1 VVLIGPSHVAQ
12 MLAHEASHLF
22 SDLLGPPINSE
33 SGYIGS
39 CVQIERGRVARAAD
53 EVGRLVQAEYAER
66 EARARVAAECRK
78 EPTWPSPEALVRL
91 YHAQTPDECPTVTTL
106 SAARRTK
113 ARQYLAAFPDEA
125 WWAEVF
131 ARIHRSRFLRG
142 RRAR

>member
-1 VVLIGPSHVAQ
+1 LPKERFVVLIGPSHVAQ

-66 EARARVAAECRK
+66 EARARVAAAAWLL
-78 EPTWPSPEALVRL
+78 PN
-91 YHAQTPDECPTVTTL
+91 PDE
-106 SAARRTK
+106 
-113 ARQYLAAFPDEA
+113 EA
-125 WWAEVF
+125 
-131 ARIHRSRFLRG
+131 
-142 RRAR
+142 